1 MLKFNPSKKILS
13 GILITVM
20 IALNFSFIVVPK
32 KAMAIPVIVVGT
44 PAQIAWDYAKAAL
57 IFAAKKAATT
67 LIISVSQSIA
77 TWISNGFQGNPSFI
91 NDPARFA
98 INIADI
104 TIGEFIFQDPSLNF
118 LCKPFQLQLKLSLA
132 LQHRKFYQ
140 TINCTLSGVLQNGED
155 AYNNFAS
162 GDFINGGNWDSFL
175 TMVTDPNATPE
186 GAFLV
191 MDSELTLRMQNQQGV
206 LDKELAQ
213 GQGSLSFRNCTKT
226 TTDLSKDPDTGVI
239 TPTVRPHVDGDDY
252 TGSPFYDQ
260 STTTTTWVPPQNG
273 DTYDGVKTE
282 TTCKVTSPGTL
293 IASRLFFEQT
303 SGQRMSEIQIATAA
317 GLDIIIYAAAD
328 ALAQLAVNQLQKTI
342 GALAGGNDQQYYSND
357 QTITQLQT
365 QLNGS
370 SGSVAGGSVTGGG
383 SSSNSVSSNPLSGA
397 KTTAQNE
404 LNDQI
409 SIEETYKD
417 TQTNILNYI
426 DGAGNNTIRG
436 IFNTAVACNNSDN
449 SNATVNRARATS
461 IVDFWVSKG
470 GTKDL
475 QLQNI
480 ASLNVSTINNNI
492 STASSNISTLTT
504 RRDVTLPG
512 ASTVSAVNA
521 LTSDLNSSPFH
532 SATDEVSTSS
542 AATTYTWAIEEA
554 SNASTTNCSIAIPVL

>member
-1 MLKFNPSKKILS
+1 MLKFNQSKKVLS

-20 IALNFSFIVVPK
+20 VTLNFSFIFIPK
-32 KAMAIPVIVVGT
+32 KARAIPVIVVGT

-191 MDSELTLRMQNQQGV
+191 MDSELTARIQNQQGT

-226 TTDLSKDPDTGVI
+226 TYDLSKDPDTGEI
-239 TPTVRPHVDGDDY
+239 TPTQRNQEDY
-252 TGSPFYDQ
+252 TGNPFYDQ

-293 IASRLFFEQT
+293 IASRLFFGQT
-303 SGQRMSEIQIATAA
+303 SGQRMSEIQIATAE

-370 SGSVAGGSVTGGG
+370 SGSVAGGSVAGGG
-383 SSSNSVSSNPLSGA
+383 SSSNSVSSNSLSGA
-397 KTTAQNE
+397 KTVAQNE

-409 SIEETYKD
+409 SIEETYKN
-417 TQTNILNYI
+417 TQANLLNYI
-426 DGAGNNTIRG
+426 DGAGNNAIRG

-449 SNATVNRARATS
+449 SNITVNRARATS

-475 QLQNI
+475 QLQNLS
-480 ASLNVSTINNNI
+480 SLNVSAINSNI

-504 RRDVTLPG
+504 RRDVTLPS

-532 SATDEVSTSS
+532 SATDAISTSS

>member
-20 IALNFSFIVVPK
+20 IALNFSFIVMPK
-32 KAMAIPVIVVGT
+32 KARAIPVIVVGT

-140 TINCTLSGVLQNGED
+140 TVNCTLSGVLQNGED
-155 AYNNFAS
+155 AYHNFAS

-191 MDSELTLRMQNQQGV
+191 MNSELTARIQNQQGT

-226 TTDLSKDPDTGVI
+226 TYDLSKDPDTGVI
-239 TPTVRPHVDGDDY
+239 TPTQRNQEDY
-252 TGSPFYDQ
+252 TGNPFYDQ

-293 IASRLFFEQT
+293 IASRLFFGQT
-303 SGQRMSEIQIATAA
+303 SGQRMSEIQIATAE

-357 QTITQLQT
+357 QTITQLQN
-365 QLNGS
+365 QQQA
-370 SGSVAGGSVTGGG
+370 SGGNVTGGSVTGGG
-383 SSSNSVSSNPLSGA
+383 SSSNSVSSNSLSGA
-397 KTTAQNE
+397 KTTAQNK

-409 SIEETYKD
+409 SIEETYKN
-417 TQTNILNYI
+417 TQANLLNYI
-426 DGAGNNTIRG
+426 DGAGNNAIRG

-449 SNATVNRARATS
+449 SNITVNRARAIS

-480 ASLNVSTINNNI
+480 ASLNVGAINSNI

-504 RRDVTLPG
+504 RRDVTLPS

-532 SATDEVSTSS
+532 SATDAVSTSS
-542 AATTYTWAIEEA
+542 SAAAYTWAVEEA